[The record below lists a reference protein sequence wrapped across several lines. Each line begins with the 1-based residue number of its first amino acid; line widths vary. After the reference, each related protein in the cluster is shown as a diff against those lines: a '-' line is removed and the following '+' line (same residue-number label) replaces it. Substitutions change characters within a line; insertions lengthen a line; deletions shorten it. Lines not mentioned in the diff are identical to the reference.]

1 MANDIP
7 TGGVRPNTSPSLKE
21 QIRSL
26 ESTTVDIE
34 TGLNIIEK
42 LTKSDDCEALGD
54 QTSYIVSRLYQHLDE
69 LHQGFVA
76 LRTSKE
82 DAA

>member
-1 MANDIP
+1 MAETSN
-7 TGGVRPNTSPSLKE
+7 TGGVRPNTSPSRIE
-21 QIRSL
+21 QIQSL
-26 ESTTVDIE
+26 ESTTMDIE

-42 LTKSDDCEALGD
+42 LSKSDDCEALGD

-69 LHQGFVA
+69 LHKGFVA
-76 LRTSKE
+76 LRNGKE